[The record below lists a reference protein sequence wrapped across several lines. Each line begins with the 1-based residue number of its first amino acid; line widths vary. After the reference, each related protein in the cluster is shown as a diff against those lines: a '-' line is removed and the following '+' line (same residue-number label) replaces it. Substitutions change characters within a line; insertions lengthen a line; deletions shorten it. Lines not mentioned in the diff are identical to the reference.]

1 VNVTADRIVVVGVDG
16 SDGSA
21 TALRWACDHADHLG
35 AIEPVMTFVSGP
47 FEYGFDVTGESD
59 GGGGPYRAE
68 AVGRLRSF
76 LESHAPSL
84 VDSGVVIE
92 RRAGPGLVKASKASE
107 LLVVGTRG
115 WSGRVDLSLGSVG
128 AYCARH
134 ATVPV
139 ALIPPHVPALHDH
152 LDVVVGFDGS
162 SHARDALR
170 WTLRHLRRSARVTV
184 VRAFTDERVAGEP
197 LSPLTGHVED
207 AVRADLHGGV
217 ASLLD
222 DLPGHPPVEM
232 AVVPGDPRVVLQ
244 TASVDAD
251 LLVVGARGH
260 GVLDRLLLGSVA
272 SALTHHP
279 TVPTIVV
286 PHGTGRHPAR

>member
-1 VNVTADRIVVVGVDG
+1 VTADRIVVVGVDG

-35 AIEPVMTFVSGP
+35 VIEPVMTFVSGP
-47 FEYGFDVTGESD
+47 LERVVEVAGESD
-59 GGGGPYRAE
+59 DDGQPYRAD
-68 AVGRLRSF
+68 AVTRLRTF
-76 LESHAPSL
+76 LEAHAPSL

-92 RRAGPGLVKASKASE
+92 RRAGPGLVKAAKAAE

-139 ALIPPHVPALHDH
+139 ALIPPDVPALHDH
-152 LDVVVGFDGS
+152 LDVVIGVDGS
-162 SHARDALR
+162 SHARTALR
-170 WTLRHLRRSARVTV
+170 WTLSHLRRSARITV
-184 VRAFTDERVAGEP
+184 VRAFTDERVTGEP
-197 LSPLTGHVED
+197 LAPSIGHVE
-207 AVRADLHGGV
+207 ATVRTELDG
-217 ASLLD
+217 SLTAILD
-222 DLPGHPPVEM
+222 DFPGHPPVEM
-232 AVVPGDPRVVLQ
+232 AVVPGDPRVVLRA
-244 TASVDAD
+244 ASVDAD
-251 LLVVGARGH
+251 LLVIGARGH

-272 SALTHHP
+272 SALAHHP

-286 PHGTGRHPAR
+286 PPGLTAGDRH